1 MIVEAQVTKDF
12 KHAFDNLHLQKQRIV
27 EEKIDLLANNP
38 RHPSLQTQKL
48 YRPPNV
54 WECKIDTGM
63 RLLYQIKKGILY
75 LWDLGG
81 HAVVD
86 KAHLRGFSSS
96 HFIPWNLTAQT
107 TAGIS
112 IEPTRSRLANY
123 VPTELSFDTSDVP
136 VNGTLNYFAYFPT
149 AHLRILGVPEELVQA
164 VKDAPLFEDILAL
177 PGLSEAVRLSFMDLS
192 TSPKLEAVL
201 LDSSRLLYRTTLD
214 RLAGYFEGKIKK
226 LMLNLLPELQQYVE
240 MKEAPLFL
248 LKGVAGS
255 GKTTIG
261 IYRAI
266 HLASQDRR
274 VLMLAFNNALSSVTR
289 SLIEELI
296 GPLPENLEVRTL
308 HSLMTR
314 ILRNRE
320 ISLNIPEDEKA
331 HRQITHKC
339 LQEALYQVQMGR
351 MGSRASV
358 LKRDESF
365 FQEEIERVIKGFGLE
380 NLEEYKEVRRYG
392 RKTALHSLQREAVW
406 AVYEVYQQRLDQAKV
421 HDWSDVALLAW
432 QSLRKQPLE
441 EAYDD
446 VIVDEAQDLTPV
458 DYRVFQLLA
467 ASPTDSAPQLSS
479 ILILGD
485 AAQTLY
491 SRGFSWEQA
500 GIQARG
506 RTVILRKNHR
516 NTRQIGEAAAHLLKQ
531 NVLMNAANEYI
542 DPEWIERQ
550 GKPPKLLHATYSP
563 NVTTGWL
570 NQIALVRDC
579 ILDLV
584 SRQVFR
590 LSDFAVLCPNNEF
603 CRRCQQELTQGGL
616 RAVLRNDRN
625 FHILEEQI
633 KVLTIHSAKGL
644 EFPAVFLLGLTEDDL
659 PPTYRLHSLEEE
671 EKQLEIEKQRI
682 LCYVGMTRA
691 AEELYLVTVEGR
703 ESRFVRELEGK
714 IVLN

>member
-1 MIVEAQVTKDF
+1 MCYTLSSD
-12 KHAFDNLHLQKQRIV
+12 
-27 EEKIDLLANNP
+27 
-38 RHPSLQTQKL
+38 KL

-54 WECKIDTGM
+54 WECYIDSSM
-63 RLLYQIKKGILY
+63 RLLFQIKKGILY

-86 KAHLRGFSSS
+86 KAHLRGFSTS
-96 HFIPWNLTAQT
+96 HLISWDLALQT
-107 TAGIS
+107 TASIS
-112 IEPTRSRLANY
+112 IEPTTSSLANY
-123 VPTELSFDTSDVP
+123 IPAELSFDTSDVP
-136 VNGTLNYFAYFPT
+136 EDGTLNYFAYFPT
-149 AHLRILGVPEELVQA
+149 AHLRILGVPGELVQA
-164 VKDAPLFEDILAL
+164 VKDAPSFEDVLAL
-177 PGLSEAVRLSFMDLS
+177 PGLSEDVRLSFIDLS
-192 TSPKLEAVL
+192 TSSELGAVL
-201 LDSSRLLYRTTLD
+201 FDSSRLLYRTTLD

-226 LMLNLLPELQQYVE
+226 LMLNLLPEQQQYVE
-240 MKEAPLFL
+240 MKDAPLFL

-266 HLASQDRR
+266 HLASQGRR
-274 VLMLAFNNALSSVTR
+274 V
-289 SLIEELI
+289 
-296 GPLPENLEVRTL
+296 
-308 HSLMTR
+308 
-314 ILRNRE
+314 
-320 ISLNIPEDEKA
+320 
-331 HRQITHKC
+331 
-339 LQEALYQVQMGR
+339 
-351 MGSRASV
+351 
-358 LKRDESF
+358 
-365 FQEEIERVIKGFGLE
+365 RVIKGFGLE

-392 RKTALHSLQREAVW
+392 RKTALRSLQREAVW
-406 AVYEVYQQRLDQAKV
+406 AVYEVYQQGLDQAKV

-432 QSLRKQPLE
+432 RSLRKQPLE

-446 VIVDEAQDLTPV
+446 VIVDEAQDLIPV

-467 ASPTDSAPQLSS
+467 ASPTDSAPQSSS

-506 RTVILRKNHR
+506 RTAILRKNHR
-516 NTRQIGEAAAHLLKQ
+516 NTRQIGEAAAYLLKQ
-531 NVLMNAANEYI
+531 NVLMNASNEYI
-542 DPEWIERQ
+542 DPEWIQRQ
-550 GKPPKLLHATYSP
+550 GTSPRLLHATYSP

-579 ILDLV
+579 ILALV
-584 SRQVFR
+584 RRRVFR

-603 CRRCQQELTQGGL
+603 CRQCQQELRQAGL
-616 RAVLRNDRN
+616 PAALRNDPN

-633 KVLTIHSAKGL
+633 KVLTIYSAKGL
-644 EFPAVFLLGLTEDDL
+644 EFPAVFLLGLTEDEL
-659 PPTYRLHSLEEE
+659 PPTYRLRPLEEE

-703 ESRFVRELEGK
+703 ESRFVREFVFLSS
-714 IVLN
+714 